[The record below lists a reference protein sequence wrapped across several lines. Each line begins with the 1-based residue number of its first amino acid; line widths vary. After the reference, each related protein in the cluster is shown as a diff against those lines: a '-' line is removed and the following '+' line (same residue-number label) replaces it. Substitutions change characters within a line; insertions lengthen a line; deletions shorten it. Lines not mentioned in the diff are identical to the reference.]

1 MRNPKTMLPFE
12 DLEQGL
18 TPEASGAF
26 QEHVGAILRAPHLI
40 YDQKKTALAAA
51 AMRALPYPRISD
63 EAKQAI
69 VDGTIC
75 LLSEGAAPYHPR
87 YVAPDY
93 EKLLR
98 QGSEFLEL
106 KPARDLHDATSIL
119 LTAYHNIPSA
129 LPVFIGRLDALL
141 EPFLDTV
148 GPDEARATLRSFWL
162 LVDRL
167 FPDAFVHANIGPSD
181 SRTGRLLLDL
191 DRELKTICNVT
202 LRYDPEV
209 TDRSFA
215 VDAVRTSLQLSKPYF
230 SSHPMMVDDWGPDY
244 AIASCYNVMRLGG
257 GIYTLVR
264 LNLKKLMDWSDGSV
278 DDVLDRVIPKAA
290 RLQMEIINS
299 RIRFLVEEVGYFD
312 TCFFVRE
319 GLLHPDRFTA
329 YAGMFGLAEAV
340 NHLMAE
346 KGRPEA
352 RYGHDAEANSLG
364 RQIME
369 RLDAEIAQIPALYC
383 EGYGGRASFHAQV
396 GIQSDQGVTPGA
408 RVPSGEEPPL
418 YEHLQV
424 EAPHHRLLEGGVSTI
439 LEFDQ
444 TAESNPEAVLD
455 IVNGAMHSGIRTLS
469 VGSTTSE
476 YIRVSGY
483 LMRRSDLEAAA
494 AEKTLRHE
502 STPLAVEFFE
512 MQPEH
517 LHRRVRK
524 V

>member
-1 MRNPKTMLPFE
+1 MRNKDVMLSFE
-12 DLEQGL
+12 DLERGL
-18 TPEASGAF
+18 VPETCATF
-26 QEHVGAILRAPHLI
+26 QDHVSAILRAPNLI
-40 YDQKKTALAAA
+40 QDQKTSALAAA
-51 AMRALPYPRISD
+51 AMRALPYPTVSD
-63 EAKQAI
+63 AAKQAI

-75 LLSEGAAPYHPR
+75 LLGEGAAPYHPR

-93 EKLLR
+93 GKLLR
-98 QGSEFLEL
+98 QGSDFLEL
-106 KPARDLHDATSIL
+106 DPARDLHEATSIL
-119 LTAYHNIPSA
+119 LTAYHNIPSG
-129 LPVFIGRLDALL
+129 LPVFIGCLDTLL
-141 EPFLDTV
+141 EPFLDSV
-148 GPDEARATLRSFWL
+148 GPDEARAIVRSFLL

-167 FPDAFVHANIGPSD
+167 FPDAFVHANIGPSE
-181 SRTGRLLLDL
+181 SRMGRLLLEL

-202 LRYDPEV
+202 LRYDPQV
-209 TDRSFA
+209 TERSFA
-215 VDAVRTSLQLSKPYF
+215 LDAVRTSLQLSKPYF
-230 SSHPMMVDDWGPDY
+230 SSHQMMVDDWGPDY
-244 AIASCYNVMRLGG
+244 AIASCYNVMRMGG

-264 LNLKKLMDWSDGSV
+264 LNLKKLVAWSDGSV
-278 DDVLDRVIPKAA
+278 DDVLNRVIPEAA

-329 YAGMFGLAEAV
+329 YAGMFGLADAV
-340 NHLMAE
+340 NTLMAE
-346 KGRPEA
+346 QGRSDA
-352 RYGHDAEANSLG
+352 RYGHDAEANLLG
-364 RQIME
+364 KQIME
-369 RLDAEIAQIPALYC
+369 RLDAEISRIPALYC
-383 EGYGGRASFHAQV
+383 DGYGGHASFHAQV
-396 GIQSDQGVTPGA
+396 GISSDVGVTPGA

-418 YEHLQV
+418 YEHLMV
-424 EAPHHRLLEGGVSTI
+424 EAPHHRLLQGGVSTI

-455 IVNGAMHSGIRTLS
+455 IVNGAMRSGIRTLS
-469 VGSTTSE
+469 VGSTSSE

-502 STPLAVEFFE
+502 STHLAVEFFE

-517 LHRRVRK
+517 LHRRVRQ